1 MKVLIVGKGGRE
13 HALAWKIARSPL
25 VSEIHAAPGS
35 PGMAALAAC
44 LPGIRV
50 DTPSSDMERLRS
62 EILRLRDFASE
73 QRIDLTVVG
82 PDDALAGGL
91 VDEFTAAGLPVFGP
105 TAAAAR
111 IETDKRF
118 SKELMARIGVPT
130 AAHRTFSDSGEAIA
144 YVEERGTPIVVKA
157 TGLAA
162 GKGVAV
168 CRRQEEA
175 VAAVRERMVDR
186 QFGDAG
192 SEVVIEDFM
201 EGEEASLF
209 AVTDGEEFVSL
220 VPAQDH
226 KPIFDGDRGP
236 NTGGMGAYAPAPV
249 MTAGMTARVEAEIVA
264 PVLREMARL
273 GCPFRGVLYVGLM
286 IVEGRPK
293 VVEFNCRFGDPEAQV
308 VLPLLE
314 SDLVELLLASARG
327 DIGRVRGS
335 VRTARRGRGLR
346 RARLRGLPG
355 ILRDREGDLRPRPVR
370 RPGGRGRLPRRH
382 RAGRRQAADRGRT
395 GSRRHCGRSRS
406 GGRRRQGV
414 RGGRRRFLRGQVL
427 PPRHRPPG
435 ARPVVTEKPKKRA
448 SRDDRSAGDLTIPA
462 GEVPFDIRLFGLP
475 NI

>member
-13 HALAWKIARSPL
+13 HALAWKTSRSPL
-25 VSEIHAAPGS
+25 VSEIFAAPGS
-35 PGMAALAAC
+35 PGLAALATC
-44 LPGIRV
+44 LPDIRV
-50 DTPSSDMERLRS
+50 DTPSSDMEKLRS
-62 EILRLRDFASE
+62 EILRLRDFAAGR
-73 QRIDLTVVG
+73 RIDLTVVG
-82 PDDALAGGL
+82 PEDALAGGL
-91 VDEFTAAGLPVFGP
+91 VDEFSAAGLPVFGP

-130 AAHRTFSDSGEAIA
+130 AAHRSFTDSGEAIA

-168 CRRQEEA
+168 CHRPEEA

-209 AVTDGEEFVSL
+209 AVTDGDGFVSL

-226 KPIFDGDRGP
+226 KPIFEGDRGP

-249 MTAGMTARVEAEIVA
+249 MTAGMTARVETEIVA

-273 GCPFRGVLYVGLM
+273 GCPFRGVLFAGLM
-286 IVEGRPK
+286 IVEGHPK

-314 SDLVELLLASARG
+314 SDLVELLLASAQG
-327 DIGRVRGS
+327 DIGKVRDS
-335 VRTARRGRGLR
+335 VRTGDRAAVCVVLASEGYPGSYETGKEISGLDRFDGREDVIAFHAGTELGRGKLLTAGGRVLGVTALAPGVAAAVDKVYEAVDAVSFEGKYCR
-346 RARLRGLPG
+346 RDIGHRALARL
-355 ILRDREGDLRPRPVR
+355 
-370 RPGGRGRLPRRH
+370 
-382 RAGRRQAADRGRT
+382 
-395 GSRRHCGRSRS
+395 
-406 GGRRRQGV
+406 
-414 RGGRRRFLRGQVL
+414 
-427 PPRHRPPG
+427 
-435 ARPVVTEKPKKRA
+435 
-448 SRDDRSAGDLTIPA
+448 
-462 GEVPFDIRLFGLP
+462 
-475 NI
+475 

>member
-13 HALAWKIARSPL
+13 HALAWKIAGSPL

-35 PGMAALAAC
+35 PGMAALATC
-44 LPGIRV
+44 LPDIRV

-73 QRIDLTVVG
+73 QGIDLTVVG
-82 PDDALAGGL
+82 PEDALAGGL

-130 AAHRTFSDSGEAIA
+130 ATHRTFTDSAEAIA

-168 CRRQEEA
+168 CHRQEEA
-175 VAAVRERMVDR
+175 VTAVRERMVDR
-186 QFGDAG
+186 QFGNAG

-209 AVTDGEEFVSL
+209 AVTDGDGFISL

-226 KPIFDGDRGP
+226 KPIFQGDRGP
-236 NTGGMGAYAPAPV
+236 NTGGMGSYAPAPV
-249 MTAGMTARVEAEIVA
+249 MTAAMTARVEAEIVA
-264 PVLREMARL
+264 PVLREMTRL
-273 GCPFRGVLYVGLM
+273 GCPFRGVLFVGLM
-286 IVEGRPK
+286 IVEGQPE

-314 SDLVELLLASARG
+314 SDLVELLLASAHG
-327 DIGRVRGS
+327 DIGKVRDG
-335 VRTARRGRGLR
+335 VRTGDGAAVCVVLASEGYPGSYETGKEICGLDRFDGREDVVAFHAGTELAGGKLLTAGGR
-346 RARLRGLPG
+346 VLGVTALAPGVAAAVDKVYEAVDAVSFEGKYCRPDIGHRALARL
-355 ILRDREGDLRPRPVR
+355 
-370 RPGGRGRLPRRH
+370 
-382 RAGRRQAADRGRT
+382 
-395 GSRRHCGRSRS
+395 
-406 GGRRRQGV
+406 
-414 RGGRRRFLRGQVL
+414 
-427 PPRHRPPG
+427 
-435 ARPVVTEKPKKRA
+435 
-448 SRDDRSAGDLTIPA
+448 
-462 GEVPFDIRLFGLP
+462 
-475 NI
+475 

>member
-25 VSEIHAAPGS
+25 VSEIFAAPGS
-35 PGMAALAAC
+35 PGLAALAAC
-44 LPGIRV
+44 LPDIRV

-73 QRIDLTVVG
+73 RRIALTVVG

-130 AAHRTFSDSGEAIA
+130 AAHRTFTDSGEALA

-168 CRRQEEA
+168 CHRAEEA

-201 EGEEASLF
+201 DGEEASLF
-209 AVTDGEEFVSL
+209 SITDGDEFVSL

-226 KPIFDGDRGP
+226 KAIFDGDRGP

-264 PVLREMARL
+264 PVLREMRRL
-273 GCPFRGVLYVGLM
+273 GCPYRGVLYTGIM
-286 IVEGRPK
+286 IVKGHPR

-314 SDLVELLLASARG
+314 SDLVELLLASAQGDIGKIRDSVRTRSGAAVCVVLASAGYPGSYETGKEISGLDKFDGREDVFAFHAGTERAGDKLLTASGRILGVTAMAPGIAAAVDKVYEAVDAVSFEGKYYRG
-327 DIGRVRGS
+327 DIAHR
-335 VRTARRGRGLR
+335 AL
-346 RARLRGLPG
+346 ARL
-355 ILRDREGDLRPRPVR
+355 
-370 RPGGRGRLPRRH
+370 
-382 RAGRRQAADRGRT
+382 
-395 GSRRHCGRSRS
+395 
-406 GGRRRQGV
+406 
-414 RGGRRRFLRGQVL
+414 
-427 PPRHRPPG
+427 
-435 ARPVVTEKPKKRA
+435 
-448 SRDDRSAGDLTIPA
+448 
-462 GEVPFDIRLFGLP
+462 
-475 NI
+475 